1 MAGPG
6 SDPSTL
12 GAIVNLLTNKPT
24 RPRRPTNSHISL
36 IDNSNALAKI
46 KALTNFVLSGTFNT
60 FPGTKFPGKQKV
72 DKVVLVNGKGKFNIV
87 SKLILTLESFL
98 PAMG

>member
-1 MAGPG
+1 M
-6 SDPSTL
+6 L
-12 GAIVNLLTNKPT
+12 GTGNSIWE
-24 RPRRPTNSHISL
+24 RRPLLGSPLYFILFPPKKLLMSFHVLNFHISL

-72 DKVVLVNGKGKFNIV
+72 DKLVLVNSKGKFDFV
-87 SKLILTLESFL
+87 FKCY
-98 PAMG
+98 G